1 MPDASWSPDNAEF
14 NACLVGNQ
22 FPKEMRLHRL
32 CALSIRLS
40 ITTSQRFGAPHA
52 APSKPDGRTGSGES
66 PRPVLLEEM
75 GAVPGP
81 GHFRAE
87 PAGPCRHMAS
97 LVSFPG
103 ETQEACVIAVLP
115 GFGQKRGHA
124 RY

>member
-32 CALSIRLS
+32 CALSIRPS
-40 ITTSQRFGAPHA
+40 ITTLQRFGAPRA

-81 GHFRAE
+81 GHFRGGQAV
-87 PAGPCRHMAS
+87 GCRHMAS
-97 LVSFPG
+97 PVSFPR
-103 ETQEACVIAVLP
+103 ETQEACVITVLP

-124 RY
+124 R